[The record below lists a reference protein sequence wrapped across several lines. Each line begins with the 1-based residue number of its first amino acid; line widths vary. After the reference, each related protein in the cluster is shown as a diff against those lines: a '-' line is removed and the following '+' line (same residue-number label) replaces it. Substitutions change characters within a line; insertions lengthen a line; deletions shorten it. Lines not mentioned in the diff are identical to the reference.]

1 MMMMMSSCRLIDV
14 FEMKTCTSG
23 QKFLLL
29 TVSSMTVIFIC
40 SIFLNGLNFNSIHRS
55 AGSNLREL
63 SSETIS
69 VTSIGSIQ
77 GIHVNFWGVF
87 RSSEKGAGLLKNA
100 TGAGDGT
107 SAPTRKLTTTE
118 PPYLGD
124 WYATDG
130 TYLHSKCPENIRKR
144 IANISEYDDVFLET
158 IPVLQWNK
166 HATEQEYKRM
176 KRYNGAHGW
185 GVINY
190 EDLKDA
196 LSYLNTSANTF
207 MFDDWEKRPNKTS
220 VCIRCAVVGNGGIL
234 NGSRKGEEIDKHDY
248 VFRANGAI
256 IKGFE
261 KDVGTRTSFY
271 TFSTNTMKNSLSAY
285 HRVGYTGLPQS
296 EETRYIFLP
305 DHDRDY
311 YLVKAAIT
319 NTPIEKGRD
328 QSKSPPTYFGEH
340 AGAEKFKMYHPDFI
354 RYVRNRFLRAG
365 ILKSRHRN
373 IYRPSTGATMLIAAI
388 HSCDQVS
395 AYGFMTEDYAR
406 YSDHYYDRFFHK
418 LVFYS
423 NHDMRMEMR
432 LWKKLHDY
440 GIIKLYTKE
449 SGDKTRR

>member
-1 MMMMMSSCRLIDV
+1 MMRVKHI
-14 FEMKTCTSG
+14 K
-23 QKFLLL
+23 KFFVLSVGSLA
-29 TVSSMTVIFIC
+29 VIFIYHILL
-40 SIFLNGLNFNSIHRS
+40 SGLDLNSIYRFTNS
-55 AGSNLREL
+55 KLTEMFYKDNNVMSNDIFEV
-63 SSETIS
+63 STQTI
-69 VTSIGSIQ
+69 
-77 GIHVNFWGVF
+77 
-87 RSSEKGAGLLKNA
+87 LKNA

-130 TYLHSKCPENIRKR
+130 TYLHSKCPDNIRKR
-144 IANISEYDDVFLET
+144 IANISEYDDIFLET
-158 IPVLQWNK
+158 IPILQWNK
-166 HATEQEYKRM
+166 HATEQEYKRL
-176 KRYNGAHGW
+176 KRHHTPHGW
-185 GVINY
+185 DISY

-196 LSYLNTSANTF
+196 LNYLNTSANTF

-248 VFRANGAI
+248 VFRVNGAI

-261 KDVGTRTSFY
+261 KDIGNRTSFY
-271 TFSTNTMKNSLSAY
+271 TFSTNTMRNSLAAY
-285 HRVGYTGLPQS
+285 HKAGFTIIPQS
-296 EETRYIFLP
+296 KETRYVFLP
-305 DHDRDY
+305 ENYRDY
-311 YLVKAAIT
+311 YMVIAAIT
-319 NTPIEKGRD
+319 NTPVQKGHD
-328 QSKSPPTYFGEH
+328 KSKNPPTYFGGQG
-340 AGAEKFKMYHPDFI
+340 GAEKYKMYHPDFV
-354 RYVRNRFLRAG
+354 RYLRNRFLRG
-365 ILKSRHRN
+365 SILKTKHRN
-373 IYRPSTGATMLIAAI
+373 IYRPTTGAIMLLAAI
-388 HSCDQVS
+388 HSCDEVS

-418 LVFYS
+418 LVFYA